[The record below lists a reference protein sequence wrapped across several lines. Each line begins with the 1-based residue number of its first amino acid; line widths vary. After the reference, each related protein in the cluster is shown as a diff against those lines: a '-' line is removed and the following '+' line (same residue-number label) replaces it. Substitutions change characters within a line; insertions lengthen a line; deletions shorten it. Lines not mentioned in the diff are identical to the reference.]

1 MKKFLFFA
9 SLVSLIVIGV
19 NGCSSAE
26 KTGGNIHLQEG
37 RYDRAIE
44 QYNEALKKYPNDA
57 GLYIAIASANFMK
70 KNYKEAVDNLEKA
83 EKMNEQG
90 IEGALKQYEGLLNT
104 KYLRWQIYYNGA
116 ADCYNDNPER
126 AIELAK
132 KSANESD
139 PEKASF
145 SYSLLGKMLFNSGKT
160 DEAIKY
166 YQEAIKANKNNV
178 EAYVYLGHYY
188 LTQKKT
194 DEAIKH
200 FNDAIN
206 IDSTKVEVYE
216 LLGQSYLLKKDY
228 VTAIKTLE
236 KAMSII
242 GKNPTI
248 LYNLLVA
255 NYESKNYD
263 KAIKDGKEVL
273 SLENVKPSI
282 LTNTYNLLGQIYQN
296 KNEPNN
302 AVAIVKEAIDKG
314 VNNCDSYSIL
324 AQAYLKLGKKKE
336 SSSWAK
342 KWQDC
347 EKNK

>member
-1 MKKFLFFA
+1 
-9 SLVSLIVIGV
+9 
-19 NGCSSAE
+19 
-26 KTGGNIHLQEG
+26 
-37 RYDRAIE
+37 
-44 QYNEALKKYPNDA
+44 
-57 GLYIAIASANFMK
+57 
-70 KNYKEAVDNLEKA
+70 
-83 EKMNEQG
+83 
-90 IEGALKQYEGLLNT
+90 
-104 KYLRWQIYYNGA
+104 
-116 ADCYNDNPER
+116 
-126 AIELAK
+126 
-132 KSANESD
+132 
-139 PEKASF
+139 
-145 SYSLLGKMLFNSGKT
+145 MLFNSGKS

-166 YQEAIKANKNNV
+166 YQEAIKANENNV
-178 EAYVYLGHYY
+178 EAYIYLGHFY
-188 LTQKKT
+188 LTQRKT
-194 DEAIKH
+194 DEAIKY

-228 VTAIKTLE
+228 VTAIKTLD
-236 KAMSII
+236 KAMSIV

-273 SLENVKPSI
+273 GIENVKPTI

-347 EKNK
+347 EQDK